1 MQGTQEAPGTCG
13 SRGLCSV
20 TQEHGGCHVWDTG
33 TWRMPRVGHGDVE
46 GATRGTRGVWRVPR
60 VGQGGVEDATH
71 GTRGVEDATCGTWG
85 RGGCHTWDTS
95 RATHAAG
102 GNAMSGTL
110 RTLKKDCFPQG
121 VGRHLSQRLR
131 RVWKFML

>member
-46 GATRGTRGVWRVPR
+46 GATRGTRGAWRVPR
-60 VGQGGVEDATH
+60 VGHGGVEDATR
-71 GTRGVEDATCGTWG
+71 GTHQGPHMLQG
-85 RGGCHTWDTS
+85 
-95 RATHAAG
+95 
-102 GNAMSGTL
+102 AMPCQEPSG
-110 RTLKKDCFPQG
+110 P
-121 VGRHLSQRLR
+121 
-131 RVWKFML
+131 